1 MGCILSCKIIL
12 KKTFPQKNN
21 LLITKIIKVNRFLN
35 KIKIKIKIMIRILIK
50 ISKTSNNKLKFKI
63 KFQIIYLHLIK
74 LKNFNKTNNK
84 ITIKINNNIPKILI
98 TCPTLIRLMLVI
110 LKTNRLIIPRFRAKI
125 IIPIFN
131 RAKIMAI
138 ISLIIHKALKKNLSI
153 SKINNKILH
162 RNTF

>member
-1 MGCILSCKIIL
+1 MGCISCKIIL
-12 KKTFPQKNN
+12 KKTFQQKNN

-35 KIKIKIKIMIRILIK
+35 KIKIKIMIRILIK

-63 KFQIIYLHLIK
+63 NLQIIYLHLIK

-110 LKTNRLIIPRFRAKI
+110 LKTNRLIIPRSRAKI
-125 IIPIFN
+125 IIQIFN